1 MGSLEAPPILD
12 PLKKNREGRIGHYQW
27 HGIQAIL
34 VPTCFQ
40 NFISGKGEYIYFCY
54 VVENCRMPPFE
65 GNSKVHISKFST
77 VHLATLTVLG
87 IMLLYS
93 DVSIFFFFFFWL
105 PARSP

>member
-1 MGSLEAPPILD
+1 
-12 PLKKNREGRIGHYQW
+12 
-27 HGIQAIL
+27 
-34 VPTCFQ
+34 
-40 NFISGKGEYIYFCY
+40 
-54 VVENCRMPPFE
+54 MPPFE

-93 DVSIFFFFFFWL
+93 DVSIFFFFFFFWL